1 MVEGIMMIETFE
13 KKVLEEAD
21 KSIEEANK
29 KRLNRSFENALSA
42 EGGMFDSPFDNTV
55 NRNIAQWLGVD
66 EKMLLQKDTSGIYD
80 TFKRMYSGVDENGVK
95 TRGLKQ
101 IHKMKVNPD
110 FKYQNLK
117 QQSGFSAEVISTA
130 KENLKAQF
138 EKTGITTYRA
148 DDLPDL
154 FPKNDQFV
162 DKVRMNQQGDIIE
175 RIQTKFIGED
185 AKQCLDKMMS
195 KKFDKYLD
203 SGKVDKIEI
212 PKDFYDKIAE
222 EKMIINKREK
232 ITNQLNH
239 AKERNDAKLTQK

>member
-1 MVEGIMMIETFE
+1 M
-13 KKVLEEAD
+13 
-21 KSIEEANK
+21 
-29 KRLNRSFENALSA
+29 
-42 EGGMFDSPFDNTV
+42 
-55 NRNIAQWLGVD
+55 
-66 EKMLLQKDTSGIYD
+66 
-80 TFKRMYSGVDENGVK
+80 
-95 TRGLKQ
+95 
-101 IHKMKVNPD
+101 
-110 FKYQNLK
+110 
-117 QQSGFSAEVISTA
+117 ISTA
-130 KENLKAQF
+130 KENLKAQL

-212 PKDFYDKIAE
+212 PKNFYDEIISK
-222 EKMIINKREK
+222 KMIINKREK
-232 ITNQLNH
+232 ITNLKKGTMQN
-239 AKERNDAKLTQK
+239 